1 MKTAI
6 ILLSGGLDSATTCAI
21 AKSQG
26 FELYG
31 LSFFYGQ
38 RHKIE
43 LESAQK
49 IANFFQFKEYKVANI
64 DLRIFGGSAL
74 TADIAVPKN
83 QDEIINNQIPI
94 TYVPARN
101 TVFLSYAL
109 AYSEVISCFDI
120 FIGVNAVDYSGYP
133 DCRKEF
139 IDAYEKMANLACAS
153 AVQNKGKI
161 KIHTPLIDLKKS
173 QIIKI
178 GEQLGVDY
186 SITHS
191 CYDPIEINQKFYS
204 CGKCDSCKI
213 RLKGF
218 KDAGLNDK
226 IKYIV

>member
-153 AVQNKGKI
+153 TVQNKGKI

-191 CYDPIEINQKFYS
+191 CYDPIEINQEFYS

-218 KDAGLNDK
+218 KDAGLIDK
-226 IKYIV
+226 IKYVE

>member
-49 IANFFQFKEYKVANI
+49 IADFFQFKEYKIANI

-218 KDAGLNDK
+218 KDAGLIDK
-226 IKYIV
+226 IKYVE